1 MTKHV
6 QQRSAMLVDG
16 NYSNNSRTEKDF
28 TSAYIVRKERLSGDN
43 YRAVVL
49 ETNNNG
55 ERVFLLAGLFS
66 HKNQAKVLGIMTEGY
81 KGAH

>member
-1 MTKHV
+1 
-6 QQRSAMLVDG
+6 MLVDG